1 MKGIWMGPVVGGII
15 ENISYAFLLLVVF
28 DWDKI
33 CKDIHAYI
41 VSQSKISNSK
51 TPELQEQLIG
61 MDQEKAHIQ

>member
-1 MKGIWMGPVVGGII
+1 MGMKGIWMGPVVGGII

-41 VSQSKISNSK
+41 VS
-51 TPELQEQLIG
+51 
-61 MDQEKAHIQ
+61 